1 MNGSEEGERE
11 EGVDMVGKEGEVRRG
26 EGEGGVGESWEEGR
40 LGERR

>member
-26 EGEGGVGESWEEGR
+26 KGEWVRVGRKGD
-40 LGERR
+40 